1 MVSTKTPTIAARGA
15 AWKWVAPRSREE
27 ARRGRVALVRRGVHH
42 GWVVKTASEPASPED
57 WRGRWAAAEPL
68 FLRGALRRRMAE
80 YRRDIARTRALF
92 ESVRRGESFDT
103 DVRERL
109 RKRSDFEPA
118 GTTVEVADA
127 REIEKVYVNAKTAKG
142 RVRDLY
148 AKLSWIAH
156 DERDTSLRV
165 RFSFG
170 SEQLGDW
177 LGDPVRAV
185 AADRYC
191 DAVFPES
198 ALLAD
203 DADLFAR
210 LRELVGTPVRLSE
223 RIVYSNAP
231 GGGAV
236 FHHDAE
242 PRQLGVAYAQLAG
255 ETGWLAL
262 SRRALAEELAAAV
275 QGTRM
280 ARRAGRVGKALH
292 CLENDESDA
301 LEQILNSSAA
311 FTRRLVERGA
321 FYRLRAGDV
330 LLLPSHASGEAAWHS
345 VFALG
350 TRPSLALSFGVFAA
364 ETGRAGRGANA
375 RRRPARA

>member
-1 MVSTKTPTIAARGA
+1 M
-15 AWKWVAPRSREE
+15 APRSREE
-27 ARRGRVALVRRGVHH
+27 ARRGAIALVRRGVHH
-42 GWVVKTASEPASPED
+42 GWVVKTAAEPPAPED
-57 WRGRWAAAEPL
+57 WRERWAAAEPL
-68 FLRGALRRRMAE
+68 FLRGAIRRRMAE
-80 YRRDIARTRALF
+80 HRRDIARTRALF

-109 RKRSDFEPA
+109 RKHSEFEPA

-191 DAVFPES
+191 EAVFPES

-203 DADLFAR
+203 DADLLAR
-210 LRELVGTPVRLSE
+210 LRELVGAPVRLSE
-223 RIVYSNAP
+223 RILYSNAP

-262 SRRALAEELAAAV
+262 SRHSLAEELSAAAR
-275 QGTRM
+275 GTRM
-280 ARRAGRVGKALH
+280 ARRAGTVEKALH
-292 CLENDESDA
+292 CLENDESDV
-301 LEQILNSSAA
+301 LEQMLNSSAA

-330 LLLPSHASGEAAWHS
+330 LLLPSHKSGEAAWHS

-364 ETGRAGRGANA
+364 ETGGRARRGANA

>member
-1 MVSTKTPTIAARGA
+1 MVSTKTLTSAARSA
-15 AWKWVAPRSREE
+15 AWKWVAPRSRG
-27 ARRGRVALVRRGVHH
+27 AASSRAIALVRRDVHH
-42 GWVVKTASEPASPED
+42 GWVVKTATEQAVPDD
-57 WRGRWAAAEPL
+57 WRERWTRAEPL
-68 FLRGALRRRMAE
+68 FLRGAIRKRMAGF
-80 YRRDIARTRALF
+80 RRDIARTCALF
-92 ESVRRGESFDT
+92 EGVRRGASFDA

-109 RKRSDFEPA
+109 LQRAAFELA

-127 REIEKVYVNAKTAKG
+127 REIEKVYVNAKTPKG

-170 SEQLGDW
+170 SERLGDW

-191 DAVFPES
+191 EAVFPES

-203 DADLFAR
+203 DRELFAR
-210 LRELVGTPVRLSE
+210 LRELVGAPVRLSE

-262 SRRALAEELAAAV
+262 SRHSLAEELAAAAR
-275 QGTRM
+275 GTRM
-280 ARRAGRVGKALH
+280 ARRAGTVEKALH

-301 LEQILNSSAA
+301 LEQLLNANAA
-311 FTRRLVERGA
+311 FTRRLVERRA
-321 FYRLRAGDV
+321 FHRLRAGDV

-350 TRPSLALSFGVFAA
+350 VRPSLALSFGVFAA
-364 ETGRAGRGANA
+364 PAGRSRRGASA
-375 RRRPARA
+375 RRQPARA